1 MRLLTQFKNHK
12 NMKFT
17 AKLSTQVCPRTLARS
32 RAFTLIELLVVIAI
46 IAILAAM
53 LLPALASAKERAKRI
68 ACTNNIKQLTLASIM
83 YAGDNQERYQSAGNP
98 TPSPYRM
105 AQKFR
110 DTMVNDYRVTRPTF
124 YCQSNPDWNKADNTF
139 WYYSDGVTQ
148 TLPTVMGY
156 FYFPGEA
163 AFNDTAQVSTYYP
176 NNGALPGGDN
186 LRAHVPI
193 FAVKS
198 TDNAYYKLIWTDINR
213 QYLNDWGRGTDF
225 NIRGAN
231 HNKGS
236 GSAPVGANEGYTD
249 GHVEWAKFE
258 KFSTP
263 RMQFSGLNIF
273 FYGGQP

>member
-1 MRLLTQFKNHK
+1 
-12 NMKFT
+12 MKISALNF
-17 AKLSTQVCPRTLARS
+17 LSPVQPRAAR
-32 RAFTLIELLVVIAI
+32 RRGFTLIELLVVIAI

-68 ACTNNIKQLTLASIM
+68 ACLNNIKQLTLASIM
-83 YAGDNQERYQSAGNP
+83 YAGDNQERYQIPGN
-98 TPSPYRM
+98 TSPSPYRM

-110 DTMVNDYRVTRPTF
+110 DTMVNDYRVPRPTF

-139 WYYSDGVTQ
+139 WYFQDGVTL
-148 TLPTVMGY
+148 TLPSVMGY
-156 FYFPGEA
+156 FYLVGEA
-163 AFNDTAQVSTYYP
+163 AYNSAATVGTYYP

-186 LRAHVPI
+186 LRAHSPI
-193 FAVKS
+193 FAMKS
-198 TDNAYYKLIWTDINR
+198 TDTAYYKLIWTDLNR

-231 HNKGS
+231 HSKGN
-236 GSAPVGANEGYTD
+236 GGQPVGANEGYTD

-263 RMQFSGLNIF
+263 RMQFNGLNLF
-273 FYGGQP
+273 FYGGVAQ

>member
-1 MRLLTQFKNHK
+1 
-12 NMKFT
+12 MKFS
-17 AKLSTQVCPRTLARS
+17 KKYFPGVVRNHQIRRQ
-32 RAFTLIELLVVIAI
+32 AFTLVELLVVIAI

-53 LLPALASAKERAKRI
+53 LLPALSSAKERAKRI

-83 YAGDNQERYQSAGNP
+83 YAGDNQERYQSAGNT

-110 DTMVNDYRVTRPTF
+110 DTMVNDYRVPRPTF
-124 YCQSNPDWNKADNTF
+124 YCLSNPDWNKADNTF
-139 WYYSDGVTQ
+139 WYYSDGVTL

-163 AFNDTAQVSTYYP
+163 AFNDSAQVNTYYP

-186 LRAHVPI
+186 MRAHLPA

-198 TDNAYYKLIWTDINR
+198 TDNPYYKLIWTDINR

-225 NIRGAN
+225 NLRGAN
-231 HNKGS
+231 HSKG
-236 GSAPVGANEGYTD
+236 GSNPPVGANEGYTD
-249 GHVEWAKFE
+249 GHVEWIKFE

-273 FYGGQP
+273 FYGGVTQ

>member
-1 MRLLTQFKNHK
+1 
-12 NMKFT
+12 MKT
-17 AKLSTQVCPRTLARS
+17 NIKSIMKISTKTPLSVGRPPVAR
-32 RAFTLIELLVVIAI
+32 RYAFTLIELLVVIAI

-53 LLPALASAKERAKRI
+53 LLPALSSAKERAKRI

-83 YAGDNQERYQSAGNP
+83 YAGDNQERYQSSGV
-98 TPSPYRM
+98 TSPYRM

-124 YCQSNPDWNKADNTF
+124 YCQSNPDWNKVDNTF
-139 WYYSDGVTQ
+139 WYYTDGTTV
-148 TLPTVMGY
+148 TLPSVIGY

-163 AFNDTAQVSTYYP
+163 AYNDVAQVSAYYP

-186 LRAHVPI
+186 LRAHIPI
-193 FAVKS
+193 FAMKS

-213 QYLNDWGRGTDF
+213 QYNNDWGRGTDF

-231 HNKGS
+231 HSKGGS
-236 GSAPVGANEGYTD
+236 SAPVGANEGYTD

-263 RMQFSGLNIF
+263 RMQFSGLNLF
-273 FYGGQP
+273 FYGGQ

>member
-1 MRLLTQFKNHK
+1 MNISAQ
-12 NMKFT
+12 
-17 AKLSTQVCPRTLARS
+17 APLSSGHPPVARR

-53 LLPALASAKERAKRI
+53 LLPALSKAKERANRT
-68 ACTNNIKQLTLASIM
+68 ACKNNIKQLTLTSIM
-83 YAGDNQERYQSAGNP
+83 YAGDNQESYQSPGNT

-105 AQKFR
+105 AQTFR

-124 YCQSNPDWNKADNTF
+124 YCASNPDWNKANNTF
-139 WYYSDGVTQ
+139 WYFEDGVTV
-148 TLPTVMGY
+148 TKPSVIGY
-156 FYFPGEA
+156 FYFVGEA
-163 AFNDTAQVSTYYP
+163 AYNTAGSVGTYYP

-186 LRAHVPI
+186 LRAHIPI
-193 FAVKS
+193 FAMKS
-198 TDNAYYKLIWTDINR
+198 THNPYYKLIWTDINR

-231 HNKGS
+231 HNKG
-236 GSAPVGANEGYTD
+236 GSSPPVGANEGYTD

-263 RMQFSGLNIF
+263 RMQFSGLNLF

>member
-1 MRLLTQFKNHK
+1 
-12 NMKFT
+12 MKISAPIF
-17 AKLSTQVCPRTLARS
+17 LSDNQQRISLRG
-32 RAFTLIELLVVIAI
+32 AFTLIELLVVIAI

-53 LLPALASAKERAKRI
+53 LLPALSKAKERAKRT
-68 ACTNNIKQLTLASIM
+68 ACMNNIKQLTLASIM
-83 YAGDNQERYQSAGNP
+83 YAGDNQERYQSPGNT

-105 AQKFR
+105 AQTFR

-139 WYYSDGVTQ
+139 WYFSDGVTL
-148 TLPTVMGY
+148 TRPSVMGY
-156 FYFPGEA
+156 FYFVGEA
-163 AFNDTAQVSTYYP
+163 TYNSAASVDIYYP
-176 NNGALPGGDN
+176 NSGALPGGDN
-186 LRAHVPI
+186 LRAHLPI
-193 FAVKS
+193 FSMKT

-231 HNKGS
+231 HNKGGAS
-236 GSAPVGANEGYTD
+236 PPVGANEGYTD

-263 RMQFSGLNIF
+263 RMQFSGLNLF
-273 FYGGQP
+273 FYGGVAQ

>member
-1 MRLLTQFKNHK
+1 
-12 NMKFT
+12 MKAT
-17 AKLSTQVCPRTLARS
+17 IKSIMKISAKTPLSVNRP

-53 LLPALASAKERAKRI
+53 LLPALSSAKERAKRI

-83 YAGDNQERYQSAGNP
+83 YAGDNQERYQSPGNT

-105 AQKFR
+105 AQGFR

-148 TLPTVMGY
+148 TLPSVMGY
-156 FYFPGEA
+156 FYFVGEA
-163 AFNDTAQVSTYYP
+163 GYNSVASVATYYP

-186 LRAHVPI
+186 LRAHTPI
-193 FAVKS
+193 FAMKS
-198 TDNAYYKLIWTDINR
+198 TENPYYKLIWTDINR

-231 HNKGS
+231 HNKGG
-236 GSAPVGANEGYTD
+236 GSPPVGANEGYTD

-263 RMQFSGLNIF
+263 RMQFSGLNLF
-273 FYGGQP
+273 FYGGQAQ